1 MKARDSRLRH
11 PVLVLILTFALVA
24 SLPSLAGEKDML
36 LCLPGFPGTSAQAQ
50 PYIDKMLRHLEGKL
64 GWEAGSMSGA
74 YLSDGPKA
82 VARLKSDKPGLALVD
97 PSVYAG
103 HHKSMGMQVIAKVQ
117 VVGSGPQTYS
127 VITRVDGPGDLAS
140 LAGKKATGPVVHDPR
155 YVANVLLD
163 GELPVGGLDLD
174 VQKRPLRALRAV
186 ARGKADAAIVGR
198 AVVEHMGELDFAS
211 ELRVIHT
218 SKPVPPPAVVVM
230 GEGVQHAAEL
240 KQVLV
245 GICGRPDGVELCK
258 SLTLKAVKA
267 ASDKDYKPL
276 LERYKR

>member
-1 MKARDSRLRH
+1 MLFSAR
-11 PVLVLILTFALVA
+11 VLSKIDDEHSNITFPSKNLCSAPWVWRKVA
-24 SLPSLAGEKDML
+24 
-36 LCLPGFPGTSAQAQ
+36 
-50 PYIDKMLRHLEGKL
+50 
-64 GWEAGSMSGA
+64 
-74 YLSDGPKA
+74 
-82 VARLKSDKPGLALVD
+82 
-97 PSVYAG
+97 
-103 HHKSMGMQVIAKVQ
+103 
-117 VVGSGPQTYS
+117 
-127 VITRVDGPGDLAS
+127 
-140 LAGKKATGPVVHDPR
+140 
-155 YVANVLLD
+155 
-163 GELPVGGLDLD
+163 
-174 VQKRPLRALRAV
+174 QKRPLRALRAV